1 VPFEDAPMSDSPWPS
16 APGRGHALSLKVGLL
31 VAGLL
36 GLFAIL
42 TATFGIEFFSEEL
55 RRETV
60 RRGRGIASS
69 LANSLVEIT
78 AAHQDAAVRRAI
90 EEVQED
96 ASLVYVEVVN
106 PDGTLFAHTH
116 EGEPPD
122 RPAEARTE
130 SRQVRDEEVGGRKVI
145 DVPEKMI
152 TGHVVHVGLDRSA
165 LETMIFRAR
174 MTVIGV
180 TAVVVV
186 LAWLAAVWLVQPY
199 VRDLAETNRRLA
211 SNVEKL
217 REAQTR
223 MRAELAARERAEVEL
238 QKAKDQADAASRS
251 KSAFLANM
259 SHEIRTPLNGV
270 LGMIDLA
277 LGTALTPEQKEY
289 LQTARLSAD
298 ALLGVI
304 NDILDFSKIEAGM
317 LDLDRIDLP
326 LRDTLI
332 DALKPLGLRA
342 HERGLELACRVVPE
356 VPDGLRGDP
365 GRLRQVIVNLAGNAV
380 KFTER
385 GEVVLE
391 VEPAGEAGE
400 GADSCLL
407 HFSVRDTGVG
417 IAPEKLGHIFEPFTQ
432 ADGSMTRKYGG
443 TGLGLTISR
452 KLVELMGGRCWAE
465 STPGRGSTFHFTA
478 RFGRSPAAPARP
490 GPEAGDRLK
499 GLPVLVVDDNATNR
513 RILHEMLAGWGM
525 RPMTAA
531 GAEEAMEVLGRAA
544 DAGAPIPVVLLD
556 LMMPGEE
563 GLSLAVRIKTDAR
576 LAGARLVILSSA
588 GRLSEVAGELAA
600 GVLRCLVKPVRP
612 SELLDALLLAL
623 DETPPVAPSAL
634 APEKKGPEEKT
645 VPPLRILLAEDS
657 PVNQRLAVRLLEKR
671 GHTVVVAHNGRE
683 AVAALEEGEPFDLV
697 LMDVQMPEMDGF
709 EATRVIRER
718 EEGTDRHVPIV
729 AMTASAMKG
738 DREACLSA
746 GMDSYLAKPITAEGL
761 YRSVAETVTRSPC
774 HRVIFPDESDL

>member
-1 VPFEDAPMSDSPWPS
+1 VPIEDAPMSHPPLPP
-16 APGRGHALSLKVGLL
+16 APGRGHALPLKVGLL
-31 VAGLL
+31 VGGLL
-36 GLFAIL
+36 GLFAIV
-42 TATFGIEFFSEEL
+42 TATFGIQYFSDALREEA
-55 RRETV
+55 V

-78 AAHQDAAVRRAI
+78 AARQDAAVRRAI

-96 ASLVYVEVVN
+96 NSLAYVEVVN
-106 PDGTLFAHTH
+106 PDGSLFAHTH
-116 EGEPPD
+116 EGEPPE
-122 RPAEARTE
+122 RPAEARAE
-130 SRQVRDEEVGGRKVI
+130 HQLVRDDMVGGRKVI

-165 LETMIFRAR
+165 VDILTFRAR
-174 MTVIGV
+174 MTVILV

-186 LAWLAAVWLVQPY
+186 LAWLASVWLTQPY
-199 VRDLAETNRRLA
+199 VRDLAETNHRLA
-211 SNVEKL
+211 SNLEKL
-217 REAQTR
+217 REAQAR
-223 MRAELAARERAEVEL
+223 MRAELAARERAEAEL
-238 QKAKDQADAASRS
+238 QKAKDQAEAANRS
-251 KSAFLANM
+251 KSTFLASM

-277 LGTALTPEQKEY
+277 RGTALTPEQTEY

-317 LDLDRIDLP
+317 LDLDHIDLS

-332 DALKPLGLRA
+332 DAMKPLALRA
-342 HERGLELACRVVPE
+342 HEKELELACRVAPE

-365 GRLRQVIVNLAGNAV
+365 GRLRQVVVNLVGNAV

-391 VEPAGEAGE
+391 VEPAEETVE

-417 IAPEKLGHIFEPFTQ
+417 ITSEKMGYIFEPFTQ
-432 ADGSMTRKYGG
+432 ADGSTTRKYGG

-478 RFGRSPAAPARP
+478 RFDRSPAAPARP
-490 GPEAGDRLK
+490 GREAEERLK

-525 RPMTAA
+525 RPVMAA
-531 GAEEAMEVLGRAA
+531 GAEEAMTVLGRAA
-544 DAGAPIPVVLLD
+544 DAGEPIPVVLLD

-563 GLSLAVRIKTDAR
+563 GLSLAVRIKTDPR
-576 LAGARLVILSSA
+576 LAGTRLVILSSA
-588 GRLSEVAGELAA
+588 GRLSEVTCERAPD
-600 GVLRCLVKPVRP
+600 VLRCLVKPVRP
-612 SELLDALLLAL
+612 SELMDTLLLAL

-634 APEKKGPEEKT
+634 APEEMVSEEKL

-671 GHTVVVAHNGRE
+671 GHTIVVTNDGRE

-697 LMDVQMPEMDGF
+697 LMDVQMPTMDGF
-709 EATRVIRER
+709 EATRIIRAW

-746 GMDSYLAKPITAEGL
+746 GMDGYLAKPITAEGL
-761 YRSVAETVTRSPC
+761 YRCVAEAV
-774 HRVIFPDESDL
+774 FG